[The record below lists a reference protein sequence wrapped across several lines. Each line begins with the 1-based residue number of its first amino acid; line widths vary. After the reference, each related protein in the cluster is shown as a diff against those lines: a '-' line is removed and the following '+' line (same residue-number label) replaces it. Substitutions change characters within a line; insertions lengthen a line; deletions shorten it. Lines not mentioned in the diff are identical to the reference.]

1 MTKQV
6 YSLIIINLNNPKVT
20 AVDCFETQELCQA
33 KFDEWYEED
42 KNNPNMKVVYHYN
55 GCYEYTIGDIHNIV
69 VMDKSFCFDKI

>member
-6 YSLIIINLNNPKVT
+6 YSLIIIDLNNPKET
-20 AVDCFETQELCQA
+20 TVDCFETQELCQA
-33 KFDEWYEED
+33 RFNKWYKED

-55 GCYEYTIGDIHNIV
+55 GCYEYTIGDKHNMV